1 LAYVAKSPATAR
13 QILAINLIRLRK
25 ERGWTQ
31 EALAFEC
38 GLHRTYIGDI
48 ERYARNVT
56 IDNIERLAAA
66 LGVETWTLLKK
77 R

>member
-1 LAYVAKSPATAR
+1 VAKSPPSAR
-13 QILAINLIRLRK
+13 QILAANLIRLRK

-48 ERYARNVT
+48 ERHARNVT
-56 IDNIERLAAA
+56 IDNIEKLALA
-66 LGVETWTLLKK
+66 LEIEPWALLKS

>member
-1 LAYVAKSPATAR
+1 MAKSPPSAR
-13 QILAINLIRLRK
+13 QILAANLIRLRK

-48 ERYARNVT
+48 ERHARNVT
-56 IDNIERLAAA
+56 IDNIEKLALA
-66 LGVETWTLLKK
+66 LEIEPWALLKS

>member
-1 LAYVAKSPATAR
+1 MAKSPPSAR
-13 QILAINLIRLRK
+13 QILAANLIRLRK

-48 ERYARNVT
+48 ERHARNVT
-56 IDNIERLAAA
+56 IDNIEKLAIA
-66 LGVETWTLLKK
+66 LEIEPWALLKS
-77 R
+77 RQV